1 MNLLL
6 IMKAFLSFLSD
17 IAHTISSFAMQFWE
31 AIYVFSLYY
40 AVSTSQC

>member
-6 IMKAFLSFLSD
+6 IMKAFLSLSD

-40 AVSTSQC
+40 AVSISQC

>member
-17 IAHTISSFAMQFWE
+17 IAHTISSFAMRF
-31 AIYVFSLYY
+31 
-40 AVSTSQC
+40 